1 MSIERAVTQ
10 YCQLTKSE
18 YNVIFTQVNTY
29 LPWGMWLA
37 ILWYYIGYEQRQ
49 DSEYLNAALAL
60 QQELIQ
66 RLRLADDT

>member
-1 MSIERAVTQ
+1 
-10 YCQLTKSE
+10 
-18 YNVIFTQVNTY
+18 
-29 LPWGMWLA
+29 MWLA